1 MDAKEV
7 LHITVTR
14 AKRSLRATNGCQRDQ
29 PESQHHLKN
38 RVRMI
43 KKTRTIDVM
52 MTCIWPMARS
62 LAAAGITASRC
73 GKALCPARTRRLMAQ
88 GASGTRA
95 AAPISP
101 EGTDNT
107 PCLMPPLSN

>member
-1 MDAKEV
+1 MM
-7 LHITVTR
+7 
-14 AKRSLRATNGCQRDQ
+14 Q
-29 PESQHHLKN
+29 
-38 RVRMI
+38 
-43 KKTRTIDVM
+43 IDVRGD
-52 MTCIWPMARS
+52 TLCVAQARRSRSCQGPTVCRGRRSRPSMARS

-107 PCLMPPLSN
+107 PCLMAPLSN